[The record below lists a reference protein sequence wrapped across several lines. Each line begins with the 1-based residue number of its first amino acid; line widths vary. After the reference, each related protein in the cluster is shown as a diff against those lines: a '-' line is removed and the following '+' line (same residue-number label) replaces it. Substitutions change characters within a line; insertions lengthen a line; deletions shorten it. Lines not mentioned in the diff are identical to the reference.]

1 MNSKKPGNIMV
12 PPSRG
17 LISDLAARLK
27 LIVRLIGDS
36 RVSFFLKAIPIGA
49 AIYLFS
55 PVDFMPG
62 MVLPIIGAIDDAAV
76 VSLGAY
82 LFVELCPPEVV
93 NEHMQAISSNMASTP
108 NDVVDAEATDIPD
121 DKK

>member
-1 MNSKKPGNIMV
+1 MNNKKPGNIMV

-27 LIVRLIGDS
+27 LIGRLIADR
-36 RVSFFLKAIPIGA
+36 RVSALLKAIPIGA
-49 AIYLFS
+49 FIYLVS
-55 PVDFMPG
+55 PIDFAPG
-62 MVLPIIGAIDDAAV
+62 LVLPIIGALDDAAV
-76 VSLGAY
+76 ISLGAY
-82 LFVELCPPEVV
+82 IFVELCPPDVV

-108 NDVVDAEATDIPD
+108 DDVVDVEATDIPD